1 MKNILIISSLIVVAF
16 LAGNTTSS
24 KSGKDNTPQV
34 QGVTQQISSLPPL
47 QFNELL
53 QTNKYLLLDIRTADE
68 YAAGHLENAK
78 QIDYYQTQA
87 FSDYLD
93 RLDKNAKYLIY
104 CRTGKRSSVASQIMQ
119 SKGFEDVT
127 ELLGGYNAWVTVG
140 LSISR

>member
-1 MKNILIISSLIVVAF
+1 MKKTLIVSSLVVIAF
-16 LAGNTTSS
+16 LAGNAISS
-24 KSGKDNTPQV
+24 KLSKKSTPQV
-34 QGVTQQISSLPPL
+34 QGVTQQVSSLTPS

-68 YAAGHLENAK
+68 YAAGHLKNAQ

-93 RLDKNAKYLIY
+93 KLDKNAKYLIY
-104 CRTGKRSSVASQIMQ
+104 CRTGKRSSAALQIMQ

-140 LSISR
+140 LPISR